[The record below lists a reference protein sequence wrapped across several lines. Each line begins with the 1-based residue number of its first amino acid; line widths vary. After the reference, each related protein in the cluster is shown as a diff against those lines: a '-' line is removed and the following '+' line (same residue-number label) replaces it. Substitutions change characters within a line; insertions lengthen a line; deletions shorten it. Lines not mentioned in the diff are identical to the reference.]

1 MAAIA
6 LLAGCGAPQDGSS
19 LGAAYAKPGLL
30 APLPD
35 GRRINL
41 QCSGSGAPT
50 VLLEA
55 GFGATSAAWRK
66 VAPDLSR
73 TTRVCAYD
81 RAGYGFSDPGPLP
94 RDGADI
100 ARDLEQ
106 ALTSARITG
115 PFVVVGHS
123 AGGLYARLFAA
134 RRPDAV
140 KGLVLVDPTV
150 ERRAAGPVGDG
161 LDGIRRRVTRCL
173 AVSEIRPSP
182 PPADPQ
188 WAGCIGA
195 KADEHAVEIARR
207 PDTWRNQLSEL
218 DSLFGR
224 TSEQVLRTRGV
235 LTSVPTYVI
244 TASDTAA
251 SAPKVGFQTPRSVW
265 ELQHEMIAAGS
276 IDGSQQTVLSSHM
289 VMTDRPE
296 VVIAAVEEMVSASRA
311 GRAPAHLPPSETIE
325 TGPSETFSLPGPD
338 PLKAPDPPI
347 PPLQVDP

>member
-1 MAAIA
+1 MAAIV

-41 QCSGSGAPT
+41 RCSGSGGPT

-100 ARDLEQ
+100 ARDLDQ
-106 ALTSARITG
+106 ALTGARIAG

-134 RRPDAV
+134 RRPNDV
-140 KGLVLVDPTV
+140 KGLVLLDPTV
-150 ERRAAGPVGDG
+150 ERRAVSPVGDG

-188 WAGCIGA
+188 WAGCLPA
-195 KADEHAVEIARR
+195 TADDHAVEIARR

-251 SAPKVGFQTPRSVW
+251 AAPKVGLQNPRSVW

-289 VMTDRPE
+289 LMTDRAE
-296 VVIAAVEEMVSASRA
+296 VVIAAVAEMVAASRA

-325 TGPSETFSLPGPD
+325 TGPSESFSLPGPD
-338 PLKAPDPPI
+338 PLKAPEPPV
-347 PPLQVDP
+347 PPLRLDP